1 MQTPG
6 ARVGKRGEEITIA
19 VEGEPE
25 RTVPMDD
32 VSELIIVG
40 PVNLSTP
47 TVQELSRRDI
57 PIAWMSSG
65 YWLNATTGG
74 KGPRSA
80 HARQAQYAFAH
91 DQAKALRFA
100 RDLVAAKLRNQRTIL
115 RRNWR
120 GEPQAREERLGALNA
135 AMARAH
141 RARDTSELLG
151 AEGEGAAI
159 YFRGFPSLLTP
170 ATASLPAFDFAK
182 RSRRPPADPINAC
195 LSLTY
200 ALLTRTV
207 ATAIEIAGLDPWV
220 GLYHT
225 QRPGRP
231 ALALDLMEPLRPIL
245 ADSAVL
251 MAINNG
257 ELAPEDFIVTG
268 PGCALKPQS
277 RRKLIAAY
285 ERRLD
290 QEATHPVF
298 GYQISMRRTL
308 HVHAR
313 LLAKFLK
320 GEIAEYPHYTP
331 R

>member
-1 MQTPG
+1 
-6 ARVGKRGEEITIA
+6 
-19 VEGEPE
+19 
-25 RTVPMDD
+25 
-32 VSELIIVG
+32 
-40 PVNLSTP
+40 
-47 TVQELSRRDI
+47 
-57 PIAWMSSG
+57 MSSG
-65 YWLNATTGG
+65 YWLHATTGG

-80 HARQAQYAFAH
+80 NARQAQYAFAN
-91 DQAKALRFA
+91 DKAKALAFA
-100 RDLVAAKLRNQRTIL
+100 RDLVIAKLRNQRTIL

-120 GEPQAREERLGALNA
+120 GDTQERDERLDALSAAKARADRAREL
-135 AMARAH
+135 
-141 RARDTSELLG
+141 SELLG

-159 YFRGFPSLLTP
+159 YFRGFPMLLTP
-170 ATASLPAFDFAK
+170 AAAALPAFDFTR

-200 ALLTRTV
+200 ALLTRTIS
-207 ATAIEIAGLDPWV
+207 TALEIAGLDPWV

-257 ELAPEDFIVTG
+257 ELAPDDFLITG

-277 RRKLIAAY
+277 RRRLIAAY

-308 HVHAR
+308 HVQAR

-320 GEIAEYPHYTP
+320 GEIATYPHYTP